1 MVQILLA
8 TAQGQGDM
16 VSALPSVGLLLL
28 FIPVFYL
35 IVVRPQK
42 KREKEL
48 KDQVDKMSIGDK
60 IITIGGVTG
69 VLAHINE
76 DEVTI
81 YTSAANTPITFQKAA
96 IQTVV
101 PRNGEKKDAKKENTS
116 DKKKSK
122 KASKTDE
129 ED

>member
-1 MVQILLA
+1 MIQILLDA
-8 TAQGQGDM
+8 APAQGQGEM
-16 VSALPSVGLLLL
+16 VSAIPSVVLLLL

-48 KDQVDKMSIGDK
+48 KDQMSKMSIGDK
-60 IITIGGVTG
+60 IITIGGVIG
-69 VLAHINE
+69 VLAHISD

-81 YTSAANTPITFQKAA
+81 YTSAANTPVTFQKAA
-96 IQTVV
+96 IQTVI
-101 PRNGEKKDAKKENTS
+101 PRNGEKKDSKKETTTE
-116 DKKKSK
+116 KKSK
-122 KASKTDE
+122 KASKT

>member
-1 MVQILLA
+1 MFQFLLDSA
-8 TAQGQGDM
+8 PAQGQGDM
-16 VSALPSVGLLLL
+16 VSALPSIGLLLL

-48 KDQVDKMSIGDK
+48 KDQMSKMAIGDK
-60 IITIGGVTG
+60 IITIGGVIG
-69 VLAHINE
+69 VLAHISD

-81 YTSAANTPITFQKAA
+81 YTSAANTPVTFQKAA
-96 IQTVV
+96 IQTVI
-101 PRNGEKKDAKKENTS
+101 PRNGEKKDSKKDASNE
-116 DKKKSK
+116 KKSK
-122 KASKTDE
+122 KASKS

>member
-1 MVQILLA
+1 MFQILLDA
-8 TAQGQGDM
+8 APAQGQEGM

-35 IVVRPQK
+35 IVVRPQR

-48 KDQVDKMSIGDK
+48 KEQMSKMAIGDK
-60 IITIGGVTG
+60 IITIGGVIG
-69 VLAHINE
+69 VLAHISD

-81 YTSAANTPITFQKAA
+81 YTSAANTPVTFQKAA
-96 IQTVV
+96 IQTVI
-101 PRNGEKKDAKKENTS
+101 PRNGEKKETKKETTTE
-116 DKKKSK
+116 KKSK
-122 KASKTDE
+122 KASKT

>member
-1 MVQILLA
+1 MVQFLLA

-96 IQTVV
+96 IQTVIS
-101 PRNGEKKDAKKENTS
+101 RNADKAESKDKKD
-116 DKKKSK
+116 KKSK
-122 KASKTDE
+122 KN